1 MLRKWQPSNFQQQ
14 LLALSRTRTGQ
25 VLTFAIKVGAHRR
38 QNPQRLGLDA
48 PRHSRRKRSDGTC
61 RCPRRQRNSSQYA
74 LFVYIWYSVNQLVHD
89 HNHNHIFTHCH
100 LSWYWFDFIVFLSSL
115 KPLLRLTWSSWCLPQ
130 VSARGRCPSPPY
142 QWLRWVI
149 SWHFSSSSAGGK
161 GQGQIEHS
169 QKTHQW
175 LHLLGKGFLVWLVQ
189 GGEPHFSFSP
199 DLGIPPWATPRCQW
213 SGWSQSKT
221 ERYVA
226 WACEMVE
233 ALRQMRGEAS

>member
-1 MLRKWQPSNFQQQ
+1 MATFQFSTAAFG
-14 LLALSRTRTGQ
+14 ALRTRTGQ

-100 LSWYWFDFIVFLSSL
+100 LSWYWFDFMVFLSSL

-130 VSARGRCPSPPY
+130 VSAREGAHHRLTIGCDGSY
-142 QWLRWVI
+142 HDTSAAVRQVARVRVRLNTLKKHI
-149 SWHFSSSSAGGK
+149 SGY
-161 GQGQIEHS
+161 IY
-169 QKTHQW
+169 
-175 LHLLGKGFLVWLVQ
+175 L
-189 GGEPHFSFSP
+189 
-199 DLGIPPWATPRCQW
+199 
-213 SGWSQSKT
+213 
-221 ERYVA
+221 ERD
-226 WACEMVE
+226 
-233 ALRQMRGEAS
+233 S